1 MKIQFDMPPAS
12 AQQSNGVA
20 VKYAAA
26 RRNVPRW
33 RWYLLLVLVIL
44 PPAYF
49 AARFAM
55 AFWWETA
62 PALVQIERAVVRAG
76 VAGWV
81 AAVPKEGER
90 IEQGQRLFTIQP
102 SAAPAPEPT
111 AATPPPPRATDP
123 TLAVRREAAQ
133 GAVDLAQRQLALRE
147 QRLAVMRRLL
157 DRGAATRGEQETA
170 LAQVLAA
177 QAELARAR
185 TELAALDAEAAAAPP
200 TTAAAAAPAAP
211 MPQAGGEPQGPRAP
225 LAGDVLRV
233 FVRPGEWVNRETDVA
248 IVQSDAPAHVR
259 AFVEAGR
266 SRYAEVGR
274 KATLRFFDGG
284 RVPAEV
290 VAVEQEAARLPP
302 ERVAPLSPRSQS
314 IVVTLRPLQPLAA
327 QHRIHQLP
335 LDVRFEH
342 LW

>member
-111 AATPPPPRATDP
+111 AATPPPPRYNYP
-123 TLAVRREAAQ
+123 KLYVRR
-133 GAVDLAQRQLALRE
+133 
-147 QRLAVMRRLL
+147 
-157 DRGAATRGEQETA
+157 
-170 LAQVLAA
+170 
-177 QAELARAR
+177 
-185 TELAALDAEAAAAPP
+185 
-200 TTAAAAAPAAP
+200 
-211 MPQAGGEPQGPRAP
+211 
-225 LAGDVLRV
+225 
-233 FVRPGEWVNRETDVA
+233 
-248 IVQSDAPAHVR
+248 
-259 AFVEAGR
+259 
-266 SRYAEVGR
+266 
-274 KATLRFFDGG
+274 
-284 RVPAEV
+284 
-290 VAVEQEAARLPP
+290 
-302 ERVAPLSPRSQS
+302 
-314 IVVTLRPLQPLAA
+314 
-327 QHRIHQLP
+327 
-335 LDVRFEH
+335 
-342 LW
+342 